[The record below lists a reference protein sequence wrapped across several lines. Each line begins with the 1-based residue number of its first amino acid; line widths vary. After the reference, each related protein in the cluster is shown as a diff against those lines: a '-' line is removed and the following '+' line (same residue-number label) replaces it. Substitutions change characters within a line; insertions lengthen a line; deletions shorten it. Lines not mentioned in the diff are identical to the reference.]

1 MLTGLDADYII
12 INLAVE
18 KLPEENLFDLYTLR
32 QKGGDETKA
41 FWFLKIADLRVF
53 DYYNSEL
60 TSYTD
65 KFWDDT
71 LFAKLIPFTP
81 ILYVDPNNAERQ
93 SETFIPGYIA
103 IYAKDIKFPADGDG
117 PFQLV
122 YVSPSFEKDAPG
134 PLIGPLIYKINKEY
148 IPIND

>member
-1 MLTGLDADYII
+1 MPFAETQSS
-12 INLAVE
+12 AV
-18 KLPEENLFDLYTLR
+18 PT
-32 QKGGDETKA
+32 A
-41 FWFLKIADLRVF
+41 FA
-53 DYYNSEL
+53 
-60 TSYTD
+60 
-65 KFWDDT
+65 
-71 LFAKLIPFTP
+71 
-81 ILYVDPNNAERQ
+81 Q
-93 SETFIPGYIA
+93 SETFRQGWIA